1 MVTSQIAKNINQ
13 TNFRQF
19 SGNAVYEAKRSLL
32 NWLGVAIGAANHES
46 MDKVL
51 SVSRLMESSQQ
62 ATIFGRNEKTDM
74 LFAALLNGMSSH
86 IYDFDDTLL
95 ETVLHPS
102 SPVFPAVLAYTE
114 FKKKTGRE
122 VLEAFIIGCEV
133 QARLALAVYP
143 SHYWRGWHITGSV
156 GGIGAA
162 AAMSKL
168 LGLNEEKT
176 SFAIGIASTDP
187 TGLREMFGTMTKPY
201 HPGKAAMNGMLAAFI
216 AGEGFTSSKQ
226 ALEAERG
233 FINVLSEET
242 KMGLLTENWG
252 DKWEIEKNS
261 YKPFAS
267 GIVTHPAI
275 DGIISIQ
282 RAHSLKADE
291 VEEIIIT
298 GHPLVKELTG
308 KTDLKTGLEG
318 KFSVYHCVAA
328 GFLRLKAGVNEFT
341 DDFVNKQEVKT
352 LRSKVRLRIDEKIK
366 EDQVRITVKLTDG
379 KELSHFVEH
388 AIGSMDLPMS
398 DQQLKDKF
406 KDVTGNIISEEAK
419 ERLIDQIYRLEEIED
434 LDEFFQLCTPVESGS
449 PI

>member
-1 MVTSQIAKNINQ
+1 MVTSKLARNINC
-13 TNFRQF
+13 TNF
-19 SGNAVYEAKRSLL
+19 SEISKNAVYEAKRSLL

-51 SVSRLMESSQQ
+51 NVSKLMESSPQ
-62 ATIFGRNEKTDM
+62 ATILGRKEKADM

-102 SPVFPAVLAYTE
+102 SPVFPAVLAYSE
-114 FKKKTGRE
+114 FKNKTGKE

-133 QARLALAVYP
+133 QSRLALSVYP

-162 AAMSKL
+162 AAMGKL
-168 LGLNEEKT
+168 LELDEEKT
-176 SFAIGIASTDP
+176 SFAIGIAATDP

-216 AGEGFTSSKQ
+216 AGEGFTSSKK

-233 FINVLSEET
+233 FISVLSEES
-242 KMGLLTENWG
+242 KLELLTDNWG
-252 DKWEIEKNS
+252 DNWEIEKNS

-275 DGIISIQ
+275 DGIITIQ
-282 RAHSLKADE
+282 KSQNLKADDIA
-291 VEEIIIT
+291 EITIT

-308 KTDLKTGLEG
+308 KTIFSTGLEG

-328 GFLRLKAGVNEFT
+328 GFLNLKAGVNEFT
-341 DDFVNKQEVKT
+341 DEFVNKPDVKA
-352 LRSKVRLRIDEKIK
+352 LRSKINLTIDKNIK
-366 EDQVRITVKLTDG
+366 EDQAKLTVKLTDG
-379 KELSHFVEH
+379 RELNHFVEH
-388 AIGSMDLPMS
+388 AIGSKDLPMT
-398 DQQLKDKF
+398 DEQLIEKF
-406 KDVTGNIISEEAK
+406 KDVTGNIINGESK
-419 ERLIDQIYRLEEIED
+419 NRLIDLIYRFEELED
-434 LDEFFQLCTPVESGS
+434 LDIFFNLCKPVEAAGR
-449 PI
+449 I